1 MISRVHLSRA
11 PVRPFSATPH
21 SSAKRSRFLQASR
34 ARVPSLRSRRDP
46 ARCHGPVSAIRFLL
60 DADPHPVCSRALHPL
75 RSVHPTR
82 LLGGGPVDSRER
94 VVHATQT
101 TSADRHRSV
110 TSGNPSSWRGH
121 VLPTATMRSN
131 L

>member
-1 MISRVHLSRA
+1 MFSRVHLSRA
-11 PVRPFSATPH
+11 PFRLLSATPR
-21 SSAKRSRFLQASR
+21 SSAKRSRFLQAIR

-82 LLGGGPVDSRER
+82 LLGGGPVDSREG

-101 TSADRHRSV
+101 ASADRHRSV
-110 TSGNPSSWRGH
+110 TSGNPSRWRGYI
-121 VLPTATMRSN
+121 LPTATMRSN